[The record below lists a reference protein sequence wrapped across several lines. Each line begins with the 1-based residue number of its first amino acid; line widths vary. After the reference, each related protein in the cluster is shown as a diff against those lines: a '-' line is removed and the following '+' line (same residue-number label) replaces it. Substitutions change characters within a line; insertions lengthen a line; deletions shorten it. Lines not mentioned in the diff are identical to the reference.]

1 MWMQRPNLLRMISL
15 SVLTLISTILLAN
28 PLSFANQ
35 PSNEAPPT
43 PTPQGA
49 PPPSTPQGAP
59 SPQPAEQT
67 PAELGLERYR
77 GLVSAARAKV
87 VLMPAN
93 LPVKF
98 PLGINHPIRISDV
111 AANAAGPQW
120 EAVGFVTL
128 SGQPQ
133 PITPADLLEMFDR
146 HLTTL
151 RGESASP
158 VRASMPAPA
167 TPQAAPSDRRAS
179 PPQPGTVAVIDLIVR
194 NVQNNQIYLLPRV
207 RVVSL
212 LRDALNGALN
222 NQLRE
227 NEAAVGVPPPSQI
240 QPERPNTI

>member
-1 MWMQRPNLLRMISL
+1 MQRPNLSR
-15 SVLTLISTILLAN
+15 TIGLPAVTLLATVLLTN
-28 PLSFANQ
+28 ALSLANQ
-35 PSNEAPPT
+35 PSNEASS
-43 PTPQGA
+43 A
-49 PPPSTPQGAP
+49 PTPQGAP
-59 SPQPAEQT
+59 SPQPTEQT

-77 GLVSAARAKV
+77 GLVNAARARV
-87 VLMPAN
+87 VSMPAT

-111 AANAAGPQW
+111 SANAAVPQW

-128 SGQPQ
+128 SGQVQ

-151 RGESASP
+151 RGE
-158 VRASMPAPA
+158 
-167 TPQAAPSDRRAS
+167 RAS
-179 PPQPGTVAVIDLIVR
+179 PIRSSIPPPGTSPGTSPGIQQVPPDSRTNPPQPDTVAVIDLIVR
-194 NVQNNQIYLLPRV
+194 NVQNNQIYLIPRV

-227 NEAAVGVPPPSQI
+227 NNAAVSVPPPRQI
-240 QPERPNTI
+240 QQDRPNTI